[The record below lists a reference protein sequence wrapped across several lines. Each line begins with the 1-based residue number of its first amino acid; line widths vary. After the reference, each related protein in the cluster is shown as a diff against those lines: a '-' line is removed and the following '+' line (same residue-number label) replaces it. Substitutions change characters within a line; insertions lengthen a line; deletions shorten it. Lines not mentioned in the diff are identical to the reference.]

1 MGFAHLHL
9 HTQYSLLDGANKIAA
24 LIPRVKAL
32 GMPAVAM
39 TDHGNMFGA
48 VEFYKTAV
56 AAGVQPIIG
65 CEMYVAP
72 GDRREKQRAV
82 RGDDFETA
90 GNFHL
95 ILLAVDAEG
104 YKNLCRLVTL
114 GYTEGFYYKP
124 RIDKALL
131 RELNGGLIALSGC
144 LASEVNQAIA
154 AGSIDRARGV
164 MEEYRAI
171 FDGRYYVEIQDNHLP
186 QQERANR
193 ELVGLARELG
203 LPLVATNDCHYL
215 EPHDHTAHD
224 VLLCIQTGK
233 TLNDEKRWRFGTDQ
247 LYVKGPDEMRRAFPA
262 LDEAIDNTLAIVKR
276 CTLELQF
283 GRYQFPVFQVPAG
296 VTLEGQLERDARA
309 GLEERLSVLRQQP
322 AWTAASDATYQERL
336 ATELD
341 VIQRMGFAGYF
352 LIVADFTNYAKRQGI
367 PVGPGRGSA
376 AGSLVAWA
384 LRITDL
390 DPIPYS
396 LLFERFLNPE
406 RKSMPDIDMDFCFE
420 RRDEVIR
427 YVRERYGEDHVAQI
441 ITFGTLKGKAAIKD
455 VGRAL
460 EFGFGDTDKIA
471 KLYPAPKQGKDFPLA
486 KALEME
492 PRLRELRD
500 RGEREQLLFEYALK
514 LEGLLRHA
522 SKHAAGIVIGCRPL
536 VEDLPLFVDKEGS
549 VMTQFAGPH
558 IDEIGL
564 IKFDFLGL
572 KTLTLVHNVVQRI
585 QAGRG
590 VEVDLSALPLDDKK
604 TYRLIAKGDTVGV
617 FQMESGGMRKLVT
630 QLRPN
635 TFEDII
641 AVLALF
647 RPGPLDSGMVEQFI
661 KRKHG
666 KEEVRYPHPKLQ
678 PILEPTYG
686 VIVYQEQVMQIAQVL
701 AGYSLGD
708 ADNLRRAMGKKD
720 PVKMQKERERFID
733 GAGQQGI
740 AAAKAGEIFDQM
752 ETFAMYGFNKSHSAA
767 YALVSFQT
775 AYLKAHYPE
784 EFMAGL
790 LSMEMG
796 DTDKTF
802 KNIAECREHGIR
814 ILPPDVNESREDF
827 TVLAHADANGLHPIR
842 FGLCAVR
849 GVGSRAVETILAAR
863 DRDGAFAN
871 VANFCKR
878 VLAARLVSPANAT
891 PNGGDTGRGA
901 SAAAANGSAPA
912 NGAGRDAPPRPEQSQ
927 VNKKVI
933 ESLIK
938 CGAFDF
944 TSATRRQLAEVLDKT
959 LVWAAAHAK
968 EDANQIGLFAAKG
981 ITVEAPEPALP
992 AVPAW
997 SDREMLKAE
1006 REALGFYI
1014 TAHPLDK
1021 YESDLKRFTTAA
1033 CEQLSEKADQSTV
1046 TLGGVIQRLQLKNS
1060 RKGDRY
1066 AAFTLEDKT
1075 GTVEVICWPET
1086 YRKAQVDFSTDEPV
1100 CVTGTLEVGEERCQI
1115 IADEVV
1121 LLAAHRARV
1130 TQEVHLAVRAER
1142 ATADLFARLKATLAE
1157 HRGDCPAYV
1166 HLLLP
1171 NSTETIIALPR
1182 DLRVAPTES
1191 LIEAVEQLCGRG
1203 AASLQ

>member
-1 MGFAHLHL
+1 
-9 HTQYSLLDGANKIAA
+9 
-24 LIPRVKAL
+24 
-32 GMPAVAM
+32 MPAVAM

-72 GDRREKQRAV
+72 GDRREKQRVV
-82 RGDDFETA
+82 RGDDVEAA

-95 ILLAVDAEG
+95 ILLAMNEQG

-124 RIDKALL
+124 RIDKTLL

-154 AGSIDRARGV
+154 AGSLDRARAV
-164 MEEYRAI
+164 MEDYRAI

-186 QQERANR
+186 EQERANR
-193 ELVGLARELG
+193 ELIALARALG

-215 EPHDHTAHD
+215 EPDDHTAHD

-233 TLNDEKRWRFGTDQ
+233 TLHDEKRWRFGTDQ
-247 LYVKGPDEMRRAFPA
+247 LYVKGPDEMRQAFPA
-262 LDEAIDNTLAIVKR
+262 LAEAVDNTLDIAKR
-276 CTLELQF
+276 CTLEMQF
-283 GRYQFPVFQVPAG
+283 GRYQFPVFQVPQG
-296 VTLEGQLERDARA
+296 VTLEAQLEQDTRA
-309 GLEERLSVLRQQP
+309 GLEVRLGGLRQSP
-322 AWTAASDATYQERL
+322 GWSAAQEALYQQRLDAEL
-336 ATELD
+336 A
-341 VIQRMGFAGYF
+341 VIKGMGFAGYF

-390 DPIPYS
+390 DPIPYN

-460 EFGFGDTDKIA
+460 EFGYGDTDKIA
-471 KLYPAPKQGKDFPLA
+471 KLYPAPKQGKEFPLA
-486 KALEME
+486 RALEME

-500 RGEREQLLFEYALK
+500 KGEREQLLFQYALK

-572 KTLTLVHNVVQRI
+572 KTLTLVHNVVRRI

-590 VEVDLSALPLDDKK
+590 VAIDLATLPLDDKA

-630 QLRPN
+630 QLRPT

-666 KEEVRYPHPKLQ
+666 KETVKYPHAKLQ

-701 AGYSLGD
+701 AGYTLGD
-708 ADNLRRAMGKKD
+708 ADNLRRAMSKKD
-720 PVKMQKERERFID
+720 AAKMQKERERFIA
-733 GAGQQGI
+733 GAGRQGI
-740 AAAKAGEIFDQM
+740 AERQAGEIFDQM

-790 LSMEMG
+790 LSMEMS

-802 KNIAECREHGIR
+802 KNIAECRERGIR
-814 ILPPDVNESREDF
+814 ILPPDANESREDF
-827 TVLAHADANGLHPIR
+827 TVLTHADPNGLRPIR

-849 GVGSRAVETILAAR
+849 GVGSRAVDTILATR
-863 DRDGAFAN
+863 DRDGAFTSLAS
-871 VANFCKR
+871 FCKR
-878 VLAARLVSPANAT
+878 VLAKGVAPASVPADARRASGPEGTAPRV
-891 PNGGDTGRGA
+891 NGGSEPQRTE
-901 SAAAANGSAPA
+901 PA
-912 NGAGRDAPPRPEQSQ
+912 Q

-933 ESLIK
+933 ESLVK

-944 TSATRRQLAEVLDKT
+944 TTASRRQLFEVLDKT
-959 LVWAAAHAK
+959 LTWAAAHAK
-968 EDANQIGLFAAKG
+968 EDTNQIGLFASKG

-992 AVPAW
+992 AVPPW
-997 SDREMLKAE
+997 PDKDMLKAE

-1021 YESDLKRFTTAA
+1021 YESDLKRCTTAA
-1033 CEQLSEKADQSTV
+1033 CEQLADKGDQNKVTV
-1046 TLGGVIQRLQLKNS
+1046 GGVIQRLQLKNS

-1086 YRKAQVDFSTDEPV
+1086 YRKAEVDFATDEPI
-1100 CVTGTLEVGEERCQI
+1100 CVTGTLEVDDERCQI
-1115 IADEVV
+1115 IADSVV
-1121 LLAAHRARV
+1121 LLAAHRART
-1130 TQEVHLAVRAER
+1130 TQEVHLALRAER
-1142 ATADLFARLKATLAE
+1142 VTEDLFARLKATLAQ

-1182 DLRVAPTES
+1182 DLRVAATEGM
-1191 LIEAVEQLCGRG
+1191 IEAVEQLCGRG
-1203 AASLQ
+1203 VASLQ